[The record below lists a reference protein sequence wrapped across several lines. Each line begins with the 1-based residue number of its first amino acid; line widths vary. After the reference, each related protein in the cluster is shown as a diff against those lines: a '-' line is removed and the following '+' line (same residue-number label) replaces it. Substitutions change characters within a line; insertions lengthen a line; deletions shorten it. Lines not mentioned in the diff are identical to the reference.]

1 MPRKPCSE
9 NVGTV
14 GKIWAAAPL
23 LISFLFKPTL
33 AEGKCSFFF
42 LSSLSF
48 KGKGK
53 KKKKN
58 PNQETNPTVR
68 DPETSRRHSRGET

>member
-14 GKIWAAAPL
+14 GKIWAAALL

-53 KKKKN
+53 KKKKTQTKKQT
-58 PNQETNPTVR
+58 PP
-68 DPETSRRHSRGET
+68 